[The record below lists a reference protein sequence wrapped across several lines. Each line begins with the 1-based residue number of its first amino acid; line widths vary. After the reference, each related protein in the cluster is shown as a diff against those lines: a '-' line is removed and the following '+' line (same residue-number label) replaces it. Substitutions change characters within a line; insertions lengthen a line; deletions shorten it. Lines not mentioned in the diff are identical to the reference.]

1 MYSKK
6 KTIREFAKRYG
17 YTIASSEE
25 LYDEICDYV
34 KYKLESGDPI
44 WLEGV
49 GRFVIRTAPATK
61 RYNFK
66 TKCTQEYPP
75 RRYPDF
81 EYTEKFK
88 DTIAAQEVNSEV

>member
-6 KTIREFAKRYG
+6 KITREFAKRYG

-25 LYDEICDYV
+25 LYDEICDFVRYR
-34 KYKLESGDPI
+34 LEKNDPLYI
-44 WLEGV
+44 EGV
-49 GRFVIRTAPATK
+49 GRFVVRVAPSTK

-81 EYTEKFK
+81 EYTEKMK
-88 DTIAAQEVNSEV
+88 NTIASIEESET